1 MAPPHA
7 SKKRAGGAGASPSAK
22 KPRTERAP
30 REDHAAP
37 RAAPAFTS
45 ALQSE
50 EVDFPRGGGSSFTAL
65 EMKQIRA
72 EGQRE
77 ADAEVAAN
85 KKQPRKV
92 SERHAKRIKK
102 SKSTIDAERAER
114 DKDTIRVEELSYKRL
129 VPGTHV
135 LARVHTV
142 LPLHLVLSLPNN
154 LLAHVPIT
162 EVSATLTAALNKDID
177 AMSED
182 GEDEEDDDEDTGAPE
197 LAELFVPGQYVTAKV
212 LNLFPTASQ
221 DFIAQYPV
229 SETTRLA
236 ARVELTLIPEKING
250 EIAKADVEAGFRIVG
265 EVLSKEDKGYRVG
278 LGLEGGVEGFIT
290 NDEVVANVEAQALI
304 PGQLVATTVASLTAG
319 GRVVQLSL
327 NQQTLI
333 HSSLT
338 EVSNIG
344 SLLPG
349 QLVSCLV
356 TAVVPSGLNVKVAGF
371 FDGTIDIQHLGLG
384 EADIDDRFKIGKKLK
399 ARILYDTVASS
410 ERRFA
415 LSVLPHIFNLA
426 SPLAADKKTPLEAAV
441 PIGKTIP
448 SVKIIRV
455 VPDWGVVCRTDDGLE
470 GFAHISHLAD
480 ERVAS
485 LSAATGQFKTGTYHR
500 ARVIGH
506 SPLDGVML
514 LSFEEKVL
522 NQVFMQV
529 GELEVGQ
536 VLKGTIRRLSDK
548 GLFVNVNG
556 SVDGVVWP
564 LHYADIRLKHPE
576 KRFKVGSS
584 IKCRVFAV
592 EAARNRVVLTAKKSL
607 VESDLPVPKSF
618 ADVKAGE
625 ITPAVVSKILDKGCI
640 VDLFGGLR
648 AFVPQSEASQNFV
661 LNLNDIF
668 FVGKPVNV
676 RITDVNQD
684 SEKLVASVRQALP
697 TAVAAAKLEVGE
709 EVNGI
714 VAQIHAEQVV
724 ISLVPSQL
732 TALLSLSNLS
742 NHRGMGVDDLRASLK
757 VGDRIDDLVVVS
769 KNPTSGLLI
778 VANKRVKAAVKAA
791 SGVSASARAIDELA
805 VGDVIPGRVIG
816 RTAQGAMVKLGN
828 NIRGRVAP
836 TDSADDLALA
846 AGDGALNVDDTVMC
860 YILKIDAPTR
870 NIDLSTRKSRVQPEA
885 KGKIVDAEITSF
897 ADLKEGQAIRGLVRS
912 VAKNGVFVSLGR
924 NITARV
930 MIKELFDD
938 FVKDWKSRFTV
949 NQLVSGKI
957 LSVDADKELVE
968 MTFKTKARPQKAA
981 KLSITDFKEGQK
993 VTAAVKKVEPYG
1005 LFLRI
1010 DGSNIS
1016 GLCHKSEISDNKKQD
1031 VSQALK
1037 GFREGDQVRAVIT
1050 SVDADKGKIN
1060 FSIKASHF
1068 GDEFAKEDGMDVDE
1082 EEEGDEED
1090 DEEEGDEDEDDEEGE
1105 GEVLNLIDDEAEVED
1120 DDEDD
1125 EDEEEE
1131 EGDDD
1136 DEEEESDGEEEEE
1149 IDDAPAHS
1157 SKAQK
1162 RVSTAAG
1169 STALSLA
1176 GGFDWSGGKAGDD
1189 SDSDSDSESDE
1200 PAPKASSKANGK
1212 KKAVDLAAT
1221 AAGEGQP
1228 ETASEFERALLA
1240 SPNSSFLWI
1249 QYMSFQ
1255 LQLHEVDK
1263 ARKIGRQALERI
1275 AFREEEEKL
1284 NVWMALINLEIGF
1297 GTNESTE
1304 KVFKE
1309 AVQYNDART
1318 VYTRYA
1324 DALVAAGKNELV
1336 EAVYQKLLKKFSA
1349 FPDSWARFAEFYL
1362 KSGNVEAAR
1371 ALLPR
1376 ALQSL
1381 DKSKHVEMT
1390 EKMAVLEF
1398 KHGDAERGKTLFEGI
1413 LDRYPK
1419 RLDVWNVYVDQV
1431 GKTGDI
1437 ATVRSLIERALARKL
1452 TQKRAK
1458 FLFKKWLSLE
1468 SRIGDAAGQDKAKAR
1483 AREWVQANAKPADDE
1498 SEEEESDEE

>member
-1 MAPPHA
+1 MA
-7 SKKRAGGAGASPSAK
+7 
-22 KPRTERAP
+22 
-30 REDHAAP
+30 
-37 RAAPAFTS
+37 
-45 ALQSE
+45 
-50 EVDFPRGGGSSFTAL
+50 
-65 EMKQIRA
+65 
-72 EGQRE
+72 
-77 ADAEVAAN
+77 N
-85 KKQPRKV
+85 W
-92 SERHAKRIKK
+92 
-102 SKSTIDAERAER
+102 
-114 DKDTIRVEELSYKRL
+114 
-129 VPGTHV
+129 
-135 LARVHTV
+135 
-142 LPLHLVLSLPNN
+142 LVL
-154 LLAHVPIT
+154 
-162 EVSATLTAALNKDID
+162 
-177 AMSED
+177 
-182 GEDEEDDDEDTGAPE
+182 
-197 LAELFVPGQYVTAKV
+197 
-212 LNLFPTASQ
+212 
-221 DFIAQYPV
+221 
-229 SETTRLA
+229 TRYA
-236 ARVELTLIPEKING
+236 
-250 EIAKADVEAGFRIVG
+250 
-265 EVLSKEDKGYRVG
+265 
-278 LGLEGGVEGFIT
+278 
-290 NDEVVANVEAQALI
+290 AQALI

-333 HSSLT
+333 HSSIT

-349 QLVSCLV
+349 ELVSCLV
-356 TAVVPSGLNVKVAGF
+356 TAVVPSGLNVKIAGF
-371 FDGTIDIQHLGLG
+371 YDGTIDLQHLGLG
-384 EADIDDRFKIGKKLK
+384 EADIDDRYKIGKKLK

-415 LSVLPHIFNLA
+415 LSALPHIFNLA
-426 SPLAADKKTPLEAAV
+426 SPLAADKKTPLELAV
-441 PIGKTIP
+441 PIGKTLQ
-448 SVKIIRV
+448 SVKVIRV
-455 VPDWGVVCRTDDGLE
+455 IPDWGVICRTDDDLE
-470 GFAHISHLAD
+470 GFAHISHLSD

-485 LSAATGQFKTGTYHR
+485 LSAATGQFKPGTYHR

-506 SPLDGVML
+506 SPLDGVLL
-514 LSFEEKVL
+514 LSFEDKIL

-548 GLFVNVNG
+548 GLFVNVQG

-584 IKCRVFAV
+584 IKVRVFAI
-592 EAARNRVVLTAKKSL
+592 EPARNRVVLTAKKSL

-648 AFVPQSEASQNFV
+648 AFIPQSEASQNFIV
-661 LNLNDIF
+661 NLNDIF

-676 RITDVNQD
+676 RITEVNED
-684 SEKLVASVRQALP
+684 SQRLVASVRQALP
-697 TAVAAAKLEVGE
+697 TAIAAAKLEVGE

-724 ISLVPSQL
+724 VSLVPSQL

-757 VGDRIDDLVVVS
+757 VGERIDDLVVVS

-778 VANKRVKAAVKAA
+778 VANKRVKGTVKAA
-791 SGVSASARAIDELA
+791 SGVSASARAIDELV
-805 VGDVIPGRVIG
+805 VGDVIPGRII
-816 RTAQGAMVKLGN
+816 AKNPQGAMVKLGN
-828 NIRGRVAP
+828 NVRGRVAP

-860 YILKIDAPTR
+860 YVLKVDAAAR

-885 KGKIVDAEITSF
+885 EDIKVVDPEIASI

-912 VAKNGVFVSLGR
+912 VAKNGVFVSIGR
-924 NITARV
+924 NVTARV

-949 NQLVSGKI
+949 GQLVAGKI
-957 LSVDADKELVE
+957 LSIDSDNELVE
-968 MTFKTKARPQKAA
+968 MTFKTKSRPQKGA
-981 KLSITDFKEGQK
+981 KIAITDFKEGQK
-993 VTAAVKKVEPYG
+993 VTAVVKKVEPYG

-1050 SVDADKGKIN
+1050 SVDADKGKLN

-1068 GDEFAKEDGMDVDE
+1068 ADEFANGKEDGMDVDE
-1082 EEEGDEED
+1082 EEEEGEDEED
-1090 DEEEGDEDEDDEEGE
+1090 DEDDEEGE
-1105 GEVLNLIDDEAEVED
+1105 GEELKLLGSDDEVED
-1120 DDEDD
+1120 GEEDEDD
-1125 EDEEEE
+1125 EEEEE

-1136 DEEEESDGEEEEE
+1136 DDDEEESDGEEEED
-1149 IDDAPAHS
+1149 IDTAPAHS

-1162 RVSTAAG
+1162 RVSTAGG

-1176 GGFDWSGGKAGDD
+1176 GGFDWSGSKPAGE

-1200 PAPKASSKANGK
+1200 PAPKASAKANGK

-1221 AAGEGQP
+1221 APGEGQP

-1297 GTNESTE
+1297 GTDESTE

-1318 VYTRYA
+1318 VYNRYA
-1324 DALVAAGKNELV
+1324 DALIAAGKNDLV
-1336 EAVYQKLLKKFSA
+1336 EPVYQKLLKKFSA

-1381 DKSKHVEMT
+1381 DKSK
-1390 EKMAVLEF
+1390 
-1398 KHGDAERGKTLFEGI
+1398 
-1413 LDRYPK
+1413 
-1419 RLDVWNVYVDQV
+1419 
-1431 GKTGDI
+1431 
-1437 ATVRSLIERALARKL
+1437 
-1452 TQKRAK
+1452 
-1458 FLFKKWLSLE
+1458 
-1468 SRIGDAAGQDKAKAR
+1468 
-1483 AREWVQANAKPADDE
+1483 RE
-1498 SEEEESDEE
+1498 